1 MDILL
6 VEDNQGDARLLRE
19 VLSEVNKA
27 VHLHLVTD
35 GLEALAF
42 LRYQG
47 PYLDVPRPQ
56 LILLDLH
63 MPKLGGLEV
72 LAQVK
77 MDPHLSTIPIVVL
90 TTSHSELDVVQS
102 YQLMANCY
110 LAKPDD
116 LAEFERLIKSLNN
129 FWLTRVTFQGAQQPV
144 ESSPHPVG

>member
-19 VLSEVNKA
+19 VLSEVNKT

-90 TTSHSELDVVQS
+90 TTSHSELDIVQS

-110 LAKPDD
+110 LAKPND
-116 LAEFERLIKSLNN
+116 LAEFERLIKSLSN
-129 FWLTRVTFQGAQQPV
+129 FWLTRVTFQRAQQPV
-144 ESSPHPVG
+144 ESSPQPVG

>member
-19 VLSEVNKA
+19 VLSEVNKT

-56 LILLDLH
+56 LILRDLH
-63 MPKLGGLEV
+63 MPKLGGLAV

-90 TTSHSELDVVQS
+90 TTSHSELDIVQS

-129 FWLTRVTFQGAQQPV
+129 FWLTRVTSQRAQQPV
-144 ESSPHPVG
+144 ESSPQPVG